1 MIKSIILCLLFAEAF
16 FGCNDED
23 WSDENFWPA

>member
-1 MIKSIILCLLFAEAF
+1 MVKSIILCLLFAEAF